1 MFGFKKKSQQK
12 TQKQTERIESEKSI
26 TYKQS
31 HSFRGFKRIKLSSY
45 GNKESLDGIA
55 AFTDKDIS
63 EATITVRVIKGE
75 NSRAEVY
82 VEGQQVGTVW
92 ADSGWAEYYEDL
104 KNNRVD
110 KVMVRIEDGESY
122 LFIHRAEA
130 GK

>member
-12 TQKQTERIESEKSI
+12 TQKQTERIDSEKSM

-45 GNKESLDGIA
+45 GHKPSLDGIA
-55 AFTDKDIS
+55 AFTDKDLS

-82 VEGQQVGTVW
+82 VDGQQVGTVW
-92 ADSGWAEYYEDL
+92 ADSWTECFEDL

-110 KVMVRIEDGESY
+110 KVMVLIQDGESY
-122 LFIHRAEA
+122 LFIHRTDA